1 MYVCSINYQVS
12 PLIII
17 IQYIMHFLPGRHSL
31 IRRESEHEFDYV
43 NEINYIQ
50 SEEKASI
57 WYIVC
62 HV

>member
-1 MYVCSINYQVS
+1 
-12 PLIII
+12 
-17 IQYIMHFLPGRHSL
+17 MHFLPGRHSL
-31 IRRESEHEFDYV
+31 IGRESEHEFDYI
-43 NEINYIQ
+43 NEINSIQ